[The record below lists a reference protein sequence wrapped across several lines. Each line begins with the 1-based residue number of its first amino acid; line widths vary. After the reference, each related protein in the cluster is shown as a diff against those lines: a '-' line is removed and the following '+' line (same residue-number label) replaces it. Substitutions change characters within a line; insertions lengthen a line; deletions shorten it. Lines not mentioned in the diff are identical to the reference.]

1 MVLVKLNV
9 KLLNEVVPSYH
20 FAVPPTQVPLNVTL
34 SPEQIT
40 ALSLFASV
48 GANGLLLTVIV
59 VLTRSAGAVS
69 QSVVLLSST
78 QLAV

>member
-1 MVLVKLNV
+1 MLVKLNV
-9 KLLNEVVPSYH
+9 KLLNAVVPSYH
-20 FAVPPTQVPLNVTL
+20 FDVPPTHVPLNVTL

-40 ALSLFASV
+40 ALSPFASV

>member
-1 MVLVKLNV
+1 MVLLNVKV
-9 KLLNEVVPSYH
+9 KLLNAVVPSYH
-20 FAVPPTQVPLNVTL
+20 FAVPPTHVPLNVTL

-40 ALSLFASV
+40 ALLPAASV

-59 VLTRSAGAVS
+59 VLTLSAGAVS

>member
-9 KLLNEVVPSYH
+9 KLLNTVVPSYH
-20 FAVPPTQVPLNVTL
+20 FAVPPTHVPLNVKL